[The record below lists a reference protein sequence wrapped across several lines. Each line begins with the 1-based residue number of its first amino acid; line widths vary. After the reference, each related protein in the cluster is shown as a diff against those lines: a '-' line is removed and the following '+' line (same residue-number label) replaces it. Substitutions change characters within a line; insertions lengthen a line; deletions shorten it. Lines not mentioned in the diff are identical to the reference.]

1 MTPADLVGPQRGPV
15 PRQPVQPA
23 RMEHQRQL
31 GRRCRRHQLR
41 ASAVRRAAWPSS
53 ARSSGTSRTT
63 PTVRPSPTTLPS
75 STVLIRRDLMSKYGI
90 KISIFNS
97 LWFSLGAFMQQGCD
111 IEPRYATASSGH
123 SNGEEYPH
131 RRRTRIVQS
140 YSPGGADMHVH
151 LIQCPWVHARAPVQ
165 TASRSVHPF
174 LHILSFYPDPL
185 LLGLQCS
192 SVDSGQSAKCPF
204 PCWICT
210 GFQLGGGG

>member
-1 MTPADLVGPQRGPV
+1 
-15 PRQPVQPA
+15 
-23 RMEHQRQL
+23 
-31 GRRCRRHQLR
+31 
-41 ASAVRRAAWPSS
+41 
-53 ARSSGTSRTT
+53 
-63 PTVRPSPTTLPS
+63 
-75 STVLIRRDLMSKYGI
+75 
-90 KISIFNS
+90 
-97 LWFSLGAFMQQGCD
+97 MQQGCD

-123 SNGEEYPH
+123 SNGEDYPH
-131 RRRTRIVQS
+131 RRRTRRIVQS

-210 GFQLGGGG
+210 GFQLGGGVKIGAWFIGPTRVCIINRLTCGSTVLNSSAQHRQTTERATPTSVAVGRIYAMMLCTAGRRNSSYLHNWWRLEFLTRNAML